1 MPTENNISLL
11 ASLEYIPY
19 IDDNGQ
25 LPEELLHKIGVYGIF
40 DQDKQ
45 LQFIGYSRD
54 IYLSIKQHL
63 VRQPKNCYW
72 IKTQIIDRPD
82 RTLLENIKNNWIT
95 ENGIIPVGN
104 AKDLAKWERPIDV
117 KELMTPAEAED
128 YNNAA
133 GEELKQSKILKNVAR
148 RVEAEILTE
157 LKNRGLVTDIRF
169 NPKQKENGLL
179 DVK

>member
-1 MPTENNISLL
+1 MTNDSNISLL
-11 ASLEYIPY
+11 ASLQYIPY

-63 VRQPKNCYW
+63 IRQPKSCYW
-72 IKTQIIDRPD
+72 IKVQIIDRPD

-95 ENGIIPVGN
+95 ENGIIPIGN
-104 AKDLAKWERPIDV
+104 AQDIAKWERAIDV
-117 KELMTPAEAED
+117 KVLMTPEEEEN
-128 YNNAA
+128 YQNAA

-157 LKNRGLVTDIRF
+157 LKQRGLVTEIRF